1 MEAKEIFEKLKEEFG
16 DNIKEFVHEENSDP
30 YIEVDP
36 AEIVDICLFLR
47 DEDDLLF
54 DYPVN
59 LSGMDYSK
67 QKSLGVV
74 YHLYSIKFK
83 HRLVLKV
90 TLDKNDPVIHT
101 TENVWKS
108 MNWQERECY
117 DMFGVIFEGH
127 ADPRRILCPDDWEGH
142 ALRKDYKEPETYKG
156 IKVPY

>member
-1 MEAKEIFEKLKEEFG
+1 MEAKDIFEKLKEEFG

-30 YIEVDP
+30 YIEADP

-59 LSGMDYSK
+59 LSGMDYTK

-74 YHLYSIKFK
+74 YHLYSIKFN

-101 TENVWKS
+101 TENVWKG
-108 MNWQERECY
+108 MNWHERECY
-117 DMFGVIFEGH
+117 DLFGIIFKGH
-127 ADPRRILCPDDWEGH
+127 SDPRRILCPDDWEGH
-142 ALRKDYKEPETYKG
+142 PLRKDYKEPETYKG